1 MKNLIFI
8 FFTLAL
14 CSSCFAQN
22 TLKDGKY
29 HLDGKVFKFKTLNN
43 SSGTSKD
50 LVTVSTLVNAK
61 QPLAG
66 NGIHFTLVVK
76 NNANIAISLKNIV
89 NQLTVGLYNDRGL
102 NISIPNRGIILNE
115 SRRAEDRKWRFRSET
130 VVPDDRMSINGRIEN
145 NDIKK
150 MEFIDIPAGGEWK
163 INLIIKNIKQVET
176 KEDVQNRILKPSK
189 SLSPGKY
196 KLTLSL
202 LIALFERNK
211 STWKGE
217 VYNTPFID
225 IEYN

>member
-29 HLDGKVFKFKTLNN
+29 QLDGKVFKFKTLNN

-50 LVTVSTLVNAK
+50 LVTVSTVVNAK

-89 NQLTVGLYNDRGL
+89 DQLSVGLYNDRGL

-130 VVPDDRMSINGRIEN
+130 VVPDDRVSINGRIEN
-145 NDIKK
+145 SDKK
-150 MEFIDIPAGGEWK
+150 KW
-163 INLIIKNIKQVET
+163 N
-176 KEDVQNRILKPSK
+176 
-189 SLSPGKY
+189 
-196 KLTLSL
+196 L
-202 LIALFERNK
+202 LIFPLEVSGK
-211 STWKGE
+211 S
-217 VYNTPFID
+217 I
-225 IEYN
+225 